1 MKPRTSLAAAALA
14 LLALGAP
21 AARADEPVRPV
32 ESDPGVFPVSGARP
46 ALFFTG
52 LAVTAAWYGAALPF
66 AYAWP
71 HAPGADELKI
81 PVAGPW
87 MALAKTGC
95 AEDDP
100 GCSDFEV
107 VLRAILTTIDAVGQ
121 AGGVLVMLEAPFVP
135 VSDAP
140 RARKPRRRP
149 GAGVEWRVAPRVGA
163 GVGLGVVGS
172 F

>member
-1 MKPRTSLAAAALA
+1 MKPRVPLLVAS
-14 LLALGAP
+14 LALGVTHAS

-32 ESDPGVFPVSGARP
+32 ESDPGVYPPTGARP

-71 HAPGADELKI
+71 HAPGAEELKI

-95 AEDDP
+95 AADDP

-121 AGGVLVMLEAPFVP
+121 AGGVLMMLESPFVP
-135 VSDAP
+135 VSDRPSAP
-140 RARKPRRRP
+140 RPRRRP
-149 GAGVEWRVAPRVGA
+149 AAGVEWRVAPQVGS
-163 GVGLGVVGS
+163 GVGLGVLGS